1 MDELVVL
8 AVSTTINNDM
18 AGCGRK
24 RDVLHWVDESTPP
37 IPIGCDVR
45 GILRH
50 ADVSAF
56 YNPIVVGWSL
66 LRGVAQGQKN
76 SVWSIIGTLP
86 LELIRAQRAQWTCS
100 EGSQTRLVSDFE
112 MCFIQSAWR
121 CVSQHNSLCVQ
132 RPVSLAIIPQILC
145 ICIASHPF
153 DMLNIVRSNEV
164 FYAHNYLVLCICMQ
178 IGH

>member
-66 LRGVAQGQKN
+66 LRGVARGQKIAFGQSLHWN
-76 SVWSIIGTLP
+76 TSIRT
-86 LELIRAQRAQWTCS
+86 
-100 EGSQTRLVSDFE
+100 D
-112 MCFIQSAWR
+112 
-121 CVSQHNSLCVQ
+121 
-132 RPVSLAIIPQILC
+132 
-145 ICIASHPF
+145 
-153 DMLNIVRSNEV
+153 
-164 FYAHNYLVLCICMQ
+164 
-178 IGH
+178 